1 MTAQFWPDYG
11 SEFAADEFAPSYVP
25 PLDDPLP
32 LSRRA
37 WIAAA
42 LGALLLHLSGAAVA
56 YRYLQPDNSDDLGAP
71 AIAVGV
77 DIVSPRRDAE
87 DLPVGPDT
95 EASAQSPAVVE
106 QKEVLK
112 ETDLPKT
119 VTSES
124 DNPNLVASPTD
135 TKNPKDDPK
144 TPTVQAMP
152 SEQSAATEATAMP
165 SVANAPESTSSLA
178 PSPGTGESAV
188 RERVTWEKELA
199 AHFNKFKRY
208 PAERSAQS
216 AEVTV
221 SFALDSVGH
230 IISSRLVKGSGDAA
244 FDQAALDML
253 QRADPVPAPPPL
265 VVDQGLSF
273 TLPVIFHV
281 KPQK

>member
-1 MTAQFWPDYG
+1 MTAQLCPEYG
-11 SEFAADEFAPSYVP
+11 AEFAPSEFAMSYAL
-25 PLDDPLP
+25 PLDGPLP

-37 WIAAA
+37 WFAAA
-42 LGALLLHLSGAAVA
+42 LGALLLHLSGAALT
-56 YRYLQPDNSDDLGAP
+56 YRYLQPDNTDDLGAP
-71 AIAVGV
+71 AIAIGV
-77 DIVSPRRDAE
+77 DIVSPRREAE

-95 EASAQSPAVVE
+95 DASAPSPAVVE

-112 ETDLPKT
+112 ETDLPKAA
-119 VTSES
+119 TSES
-124 DNPNLVASPTD
+124 DDPNLVASPTD

-152 SEQSAATEATAMP
+152 SEQSVAAEATAMP
-165 SVANAPESTSSLA
+165 SVENAQESTSSIA

-188 RERVTWEKELA
+188 RQRVTWEKELA

-216 AEVTV
+216 AQVTV
-221 SFALDSVGH
+221 SFSLDSMGH
-230 IISSRLVKGSGDAA
+230 ITASRLVKSSGDAA

-253 QRADPVPAPPPL
+253 KRSDPVPAPPPL

-281 KPQK
+281 KAQK